1 VYAARVVRNPVAIAD
16 VKAVAPKVRERR
28 LEMERPT
35 RVEQVGRSSQILEV
49 AEATEEAGGHG
60 LGQGAIKGR
69 KKGRLGSAESHS
81 AGMGYGAEVDGG
93 NIIAVSFISG
103 AEEGGEEAGE
113 SAAVAFHLDTHGWR
127 DGLGVRVARENG
139 QGGTDNRRHD
149 DTGVHSVVCHGAV
162 KRGLVETAVLRT
174 RAATLQVS
182 EVSVFNEVTTT
193 TLDMRGNMHLDQ
205 RNRSE
210 RYSYTGN

>member
-1 VYAARVVRNPVAIAD
+1 
-16 VKAVAPKVRERR
+16 
-28 LEMERPT
+28 
-35 RVEQVGRSSQILEV
+35 
-49 AEATEEAGGHG
+49 
-60 LGQGAIKGR
+60 
-69 KKGRLGSAESHS
+69 
-81 AGMGYGAEVDGG
+81 MGYGTEVDGG
-93 NIIAVSFISG
+93 NIITVSFISG

-113 SAAVAFHLDTHGWR
+113 SAAVAIHLDTHGWR
-127 DGLGVRVARENG
+127 DGLGVRVNRKNG
-139 QGGTDNRRHD
+139 QGGTGNRRHD

-162 KRGLVETAVLRT
+162 KRGLEETAVLRT